1 MRYQLMTIFRKLFL
15 IDYKRKLSLEDPH
28 QLTRDVKYESRG
40 DRLRGGRVGRDR
52 QDKGIINLE
61 QEPWGKVPS

>member
-28 QLTRDVKYESRG
+28 QLTRDVKYESRR
-40 DRLRGGRVGRDR
+40 DRLG
-52 QDKGIINLE
+52 
-61 QEPWGKVPS
+61 